1 MPETA
6 AFKVV
11 HMKENTGHGRA
22 RQAAIQNCR
31 NELAAIMDADD
42 ISLPK
47 RFEKQLKCFVENPS
61 LSIVGGQISEFC
73 GIPENIT
80 GIRAVPLKH
89 EAIAVVMKR
98 HCPMNQ
104 VTVMLKKR
112 DVEKAGGY
120 REWFCNE
127 DYYLWIRMMK
137 AGCIFANIPDV
148 LVNVRTGED
157 MIARRGGMRYFQS
170 ERRLQRY
177 MAKEKMIS
185 LPRYV
190 YNIVLQ
196 FGIEA
201 AANHWIRSRLFKFSR
216 RNISKS
222 EKEKIL
228 SEQNEQIVEKKDVKY
243 PPFSV
248 AMAVYGKDNAQW
260 FDAALDSIMNQT
272 VKPDEIV
279 LVVDGHVP
287 KSIQD
292 VIEKYNSIFCG
303 GLKVIWLSENSGL
316 GIALQ
321 TAVSKCSNE
330 IIARMD
336 SDDIAVLDRFEQQL
350 NVFLV
355 QQEVDIVGGDIQ
367 EFINTL
373 EYKTGKRKVPI
384 SDSAIK
390 HYMKKRCPFNH
401 MTVMYKKEAVTRA
414 GGYQDLFWNEDY
426 YLWIRMAVKNCVMAN
441 TGTVLVNVRVNDD
454 MYMRR
459 GGVQYFKSEKY
470 LQDFMLKQ
478 GMIHYMEYITNLAKR
493 FIVQILLPNKI
504 RGWVFRKFA
513 RS

>member
-1 MPETA
+1 M
-6 AFKVV
+6 
-11 HMKENTGHGRA
+11 
-22 RQAAIQNCR
+22 
-31 NELAAIMDADD
+31 
-42 ISLPK
+42 
-47 RFEKQLKCFVENPS
+47 
-61 LSIVGGQISEFC
+61 
-73 GIPENIT
+73 
-80 GIRAVPLKH
+80 
-89 EAIAVVMKR
+89 
-98 HCPMNQ
+98 
-104 VTVMLKKR
+104 
-112 DVEKAGGY
+112 
-120 REWFCNE
+120 W
-127 DYYLWIRMMK
+127 
-137 AGCIFANIPDV
+137 
-148 LVNVRTGED
+148 
-157 MIARRGGMRYFQS
+157 
-170 ERRLQRY
+170 
-177 MAKEKMIS
+177 
-185 LPRYV
+185 
-190 YNIVLQ
+190 
-196 FGIEA
+196 
-201 AANHWIRSRLFKFSR
+201 
-216 RNISKS
+216 
-222 EKEKIL
+222 
-228 SEQNEQIVEKKDVKY
+228 
-243 PPFSV
+243 
-248 AMAVYGKDNAQW
+248 
-260 FDAALDSIMNQT
+260 
-272 VKPDEIV
+272 
-279 LVVDGHVP
+279 
-287 KSIQD
+287 
-292 VIEKYNSIFCG
+292 G

-350 NVFLV
+350 NVFLT

-454 MYMRR
+454 MYRRR